1 MDLCVNLDLGGN
13 LDTYTKVIASDG
25 LIGTLPESEI
35 HKIMYLHVPDG
46 NIEQVAE
53 KAFEYIEGNKNKK
66 IVLLFSAGSFNS
78 FTFNSDDY
86 FNAPQSY
93 LDTLLGELTSK
104 TESVFVRLTNVLNNA
119 EGKLVIATL
128 IPLPFMLTLKKSD
141 KKFMSSCYLSV
152 NQIIREFNS
161 KANVSTPFLR
171 EVVEYRRGII
181 PDTNQRKFGHKKF
194 YVDDYHLNSNTQKKM
209 MEKCVNILNSF
220 GQL

>member
-1 MDLCVNLDLGGN
+1 
-13 LDTYTKVIASDG
+13 
-25 LIGTLPESEI
+25 
-35 HKIMYLHVPDG
+35 
-46 NIEQVAE
+46 
-53 KAFEYIEGNKNKK
+53 
-66 IVLLFSAGSFNS
+66 
-78 FTFNSDDY
+78 
-86 FNAPQSY
+86 
-93 LDTLLGELTSK
+93 
-104 TESVFVRLTNVLNNA
+104 
-119 EGKLVIATL
+119 
-128 IPLPFMLTLKKSD
+128 MLMLKKSD